1 MAKSHRMRSSAHSC
15 AMNSNILHH
24 FIVVLIEKSSVFH
37 YNELYVTVWQC
48 WTVVYS
54 RQMKSVVSI
63 APAAAAKRHIS
74 LCGCVH
80 NFILSGQ
87 FFDRQ
92 YKELFRNKMCS
103 LRRIFLRECISKNV
117 GVAGYGEAF

>member
-1 MAKSHRMRSSAHSC
+1 MDFDTV
-15 AMNSNILHH
+15 ILVTGKADGPTSV
-24 FIVVLIEKSSVFH
+24 FLAGRLGIAVLIEKSSVFH
-37 YNELYVTVWQC
+37 YNELYVTVWQS

-54 RQMKSVVSI
+54 RQMKSAVSI

-87 FFDRQ
+87 S
-92 YKELFRNKMCS
+92 FRPP
-103 LRRIFLRECISKNV
+103 V
-117 GVAGYGEAF
+117 